1 MGERSVAG
9 TLHLPA
15 IDLEESPDHMG
26 KRSAA
31 RTLHLPTI
39 DLEESPEEVLV
50 WLDPKEGIV
59 DDHEAR

>member
-1 MGERSVAG
+1 MGERSATR

-15 IDLEESPDHMG
+15 
-26 KRSAA
+26 
-31 RTLHLPTI
+31 I

-59 DDHEAR
+59 DDHEAC